1 MNKTLKFGI
10 SAGIL
15 AIGTIVLFGPAWA
28 SNQPANAVRFASPIR
43 PSHTYSIVAYD
54 RATGELGAAVQSH
67 WFSVGSTVPWVEAG
81 VGAVATQSF
90 IDPSYG
96 ALGLD
101 LMRAG
106 KTANEALAGLLKADS
121 NESVRQVGMVDAQ
134 GRAAA
139 HTGKNCIPEAGNYVG
154 DGFSCQ
160 ANLMLK
166 NTVWKAM
173 ARAYETTKG
182 ELADRLIAALEA
194 AEREGGDI
202 RGRQSA
208 AIVVTRG
215 KSSGASWKDRLYDL
229 RVEDHAA
236 PVAELKR
243 LLKLNKA
250 YNHMNAGDE
259 LMTGNKVAEA
269 LKEYSKG
276 MEIYP
281 DNPEMLFWPAV
292 TMASTGKVEQSLPLF
307 KKVFEMDPNWA
318 VLLPRLPLV
327 GQFPKDPALLKRVLA
342 LAPKK

>member
-1 MNKTLKFGI
+1 MNRNLLVGMCAALLV
-10 SAGIL
+10 SAGTGAGAAARLIE
-15 AIGTIVLFGPAWA
+15 AAAGPRAA
-28 SNQPANAVRFASPIR
+28 FR
-43 PSHTYSIVAYD
+43 PVHTYSIVAYD
-54 RATGELGAAVQSH
+54 RATGQLGAAVQSH

-106 KTANEALAGLLKADS
+106 KTANEALAGLLKADAS
-121 NESVRQVGMVDAQ
+121 ESVRQVGMVDAR
-134 GRAAA
+134 GRAAS
-139 HTGKNCIPEAGNYVG
+139 HTGNNCIPEAGGYVG
-154 DGFSCQ
+154 DGFACQ

-166 NTVWKAM
+166 NTVWTAM
-173 ARAYETTKG
+173 ARAYESTKG

-194 AEREGGDI
+194 AEKEGGDI

-208 AIVVTRG
+208 AIIVARG
-215 KSSGASWKDRLYDL
+215 KNTGAPWKDTLYDL

-236 PVAELKR
+236 PVPELKR

-259 LMTGNKVAEA
+259 FMTANKVAEA
-269 LKEYSKG
+269 LKEYSLG

-307 KKVFEMDPNWA
+307 KKVFAMDPNWA
-318 VLLPRLPLV
+318 VLLPRLPGV
-327 GQFPKDPALLKRVLA
+327 GQFPKDEALLKRVLA
-342 LAPKK
+342 QAPKK